1 MQHSYD
7 YFNTLTGG
15 SMSDQPTPQ
24 TVNDFLNDLAQW
36 DRPGFDL
43 NQILLL
49 DLR

>member
-1 MQHSYD
+1 
-7 YFNTLTGG
+7 
-15 SMSDQPTPQ
+15 MSDQPTPQ
-24 TVNDFLNDLAQW
+24 TVNDFLNDFAQW